1 MTPINSRDGCGEGR
15 SLHFSRVL
23 SEGHRQSIMMKH
35 GDFTGLASDYARFRP
50 GYAPQV
56 ATAILNYVG
65 RDAASVDAADIGAGT
80 GIWTRTLA
88 ARGLHSVV
96 AVEPNDDMR
105 GQGIETSRG
114 TQIVWLKGSAEDTG
128 LPDASADLVSM
139 ASSFHWADF
148 DKACDEF
155 HRILRPSG
163 VFVALWNPR
172 FIEANPLLVEIE
184 AQITRL
190 KPDIKRVSS
199 GRSGITERLTD
210 MLSAKPQFAEVLYLE
225 GRHSLRQT
233 PEQYIGAW
241 RSVNDLQV
249 QLGPEL
255 FSRFLDFTEKRIAG
269 LTEIETTY
277 VTRAWTTRR
286 T

>member
-1 MTPINSRDGCGEGR
+1 
-15 SLHFSRVL
+15 L
-23 SEGHRQSIMMKH
+23 SVTMKH
-35 GDFTGLASDYARFRP
+35 GDFTGLAGDYAKFRP

-56 ATAILNYVG
+56 ATAILGYVTHHVG
-65 RDAASVDAADIGAGT
+65 RAAATIDAADIGAGT

-88 ARGLHSVV
+88 AHGLRSVV

-105 GQGIETSRG
+105 AQGIQTSRG
-114 TQIVWLKGSAEDTG
+114 TGIVWYKGSAEATG
-128 LPDASADLVSM
+128 LPDGSADLVSM
-139 ASSFHWADF
+139 ASSFHWANF
-148 DKACDEF
+148 DQACDEF
-155 HRILRPSG
+155 HRILRPGG

-184 AQITRL
+184 AHIAQL
-190 KPDIKRVSS
+190 KPDIRRVSS

-210 MLSAKPQFAEVLYLE
+210 MLSAKPQFSEVLYLE
-225 GRHSLRQT
+225 GRHSIRQT

-255 FSRFLDFTEKRIAG
+255 FGKFLDFTEQRIAG
-269 LTEIETTY
+269 LTAIETTY
-277 VTRAWTTRR
+277 VTRAWAARR
-286 T
+286 A

>member
-1 MTPINSRDGCGEGR
+1 
-15 SLHFSRVL
+15 
-23 SEGHRQSIMMKH
+23 MMKH
-35 GDFTGLASDYARFRP
+35 GDFTGLAGDYARFRT

-56 ATAILNYVG
+56 ATAILSYVG
-65 RDAASVDAADIGAGT
+65 RDVASVDAADIGAGT
-80 GIWTRTLA
+80 GIWTRMLA
-88 ARGLHSVV
+88 ARGLHSIV

-114 TQIVWLKGSAEDTG
+114 TDIVWHKGSAEATG
-128 LPDASADLVSM
+128 LPDGSADLVSM

-155 HRILRPSG
+155 HRILRPGG

-190 KPDIKRVSS
+190 KPDVRRVSS

-225 GRHSLRQT
+225 GRHSLHQT
-233 PEQYIGAW
+233 PGQYIGAW

-255 FSRFLDFTEKRIAG
+255 FRKFLDFTEKRIAS
-269 LTEIETTY
+269 LTAIETTY
-277 VTRAWTTRR
+277 VTRAWAARR
-286 T
+286 A

>member
-1 MTPINSRDGCGEGR
+1 MI
-15 SLHFSRVL
+15 
-23 SEGHRQSIMMKH
+23 KH
-35 GDFTGLASDYARFRP
+35 GDYSALAGDYARFRP

-56 ATAILNYVG
+56 ATAILSYVG
-65 RDAASVDAADIGAGT
+65 RDAASIDAADVGAGT
-80 GIWTRTLA
+80 GIWARMLA
-88 ARGLHSVV
+88 ARGLRSVV

-105 GQGIETSRG
+105 AQGIETSRG
-114 TQIVWLKGSAEDTG
+114 TGIVWRKGSAEATG
-128 LPDASADLVSM
+128 LPDGSADLVSM
-139 ASSFHWADF
+139 ASSLHWADF

-155 HRILRPSG
+155 RRILRPRG
-163 VFVALWNPR
+163 VFAALWNPR

-184 AQITRL
+184 AEITRL
-190 KPDIKRVSS
+190 KPDLRRVSS

-210 MLSAKPQFAEVLYLE
+210 MLSAKPQFTDVLYLE

-255 FSRFLDFTEKRIAG
+255 FRQFLEFTEKRIAG
-269 LTEIETTY
+269 LAAIETTY
-277 VTRAWTTRR
+277 LTRAWVARR
-286 T
+286 V